1 MALSLPLSKIHLPFF
16 LASRFVAAETL
27 DGAMPVV
34 KDLNQ
39 KGLRVAL
46 DLLGE
51 HEEDRERAEAATET
65 YVQLVRRLARD
76 QENGVENGGIGHAN
90 ISIKLSMMGQ
100 PIDEDFCLEN
110 LLRLLAVA
118 EEEDVYV
125 RLDMEGS
132 DTTASTLR
140 LFEKAWEEYPGRVG
154 PVLQAMLKRTEHD
167 VERICEMGASVR
179 LCKGAYKE
187 PRAIAYQNMDKIRE
201 RFTAYMKRLLDS
213 AANGG
218 ARYPGIATHDDI
230 LITRTKLFAAENRIP
245 KSAFEFQMLYGIR
258 PETQQEIASDG
269 YNMLVYVPYGTE
281 WFPYFTRRLAE
292 RKENVWFILKNLFR
306 R

>member
-1 MALSLPLSKIHLPFF
+1 MKIKLPFF
-16 LASRFVAAETL
+16 LARRFVASETL
-27 DGAMPVV
+27 DGALPTVR
-34 KDLNQ
+34 DLNQ
-39 KGLRVAL
+39 NGLRVAL

-51 HEEDRERAEAATET
+51 YEENRERAEAATET
-65 YVQLVRRLARD
+65 YIQLVRRLAAEREEGFL
-76 QENGVENGGIGHAN
+76 QQAN

-100 PIDEDFCLEN
+100 MIDEDFCFEN

-118 EEEDVYV
+118 EEHDFFV

-140 LFEKAWEEYPGRVG
+140 LFERAWEEYPGRVG

-167 VERICEMGASVR
+167 IERICEMGASVR

-187 PRAIAYQNMDKIRE
+187 PAAVAYQNMDKIRE
-201 RFTAYMKRLLDS
+201 RFTAYMKRLLSS
-213 AANGG
+213 AAEGG
-218 ARYPGIATHDDI
+218 ATYPGIATHDDL
-230 LITRTKLFAAENRIP
+230 LITRTKLHAAEERI
-245 KSAFEFQMLYGIR
+245 SRDAFEFQMLYGIR
-258 PETQQEIASDG
+258 PETQQEIADEG

-281 WFPYFTRRLAE
+281 WLPYFTRRLAE
-292 RKENVWFILKNLFR
+292 RKENVWFVLKNLFR

>member
-1 MALSLPLSKIHLPFF
+1 MKLPFF
-16 LASRFVAAETL
+16 LASRFVAGETL
-27 DGAMPVV
+27 DGALPVV
-34 KDLNQ
+34 KDLNR

-65 YVQLVRRLARD
+65 YVQLARRLSAER
-76 QENGVENGGIGHAN
+76 EAPVENGGIGHAN

-110 LLRLLAVA
+110 LLRLLSVA
-118 EEEDVYV
+118 AEEDVYV

-132 DTTASTLR
+132 TTTASTLR

-154 PVLQAMLKRTEHD
+154 PVLQAMLKRTERD
-167 VERICEMGASVR
+167 IERICEMGASVR

-187 PRAIAYQNMDKIRE
+187 PRAIAYQNMDQIRE
-201 RFTAYMKRLLDS
+201 RFTAYMKRLLAS
-213 AANGG
+213 AAEGG
-218 ARYPGIATHDDI
+218 ATYPGIATHDD
-230 LITRTKLFAAENRIP
+230 LLLTRTKLFAAENRIP
-245 KSAFEFQMLYGIR
+245 KDAFEFQMLYGLR
-258 PETQQEIASDG
+258 PETQRAIAADG
-269 YNMLVYVPYGTE
+269 YRMLVYVPYGTE
-281 WFPYFTRRLAE
+281 WLPYFSRRLAE
-292 RKENVWFILKNLFR
+292 RKENVWFILKNFFR